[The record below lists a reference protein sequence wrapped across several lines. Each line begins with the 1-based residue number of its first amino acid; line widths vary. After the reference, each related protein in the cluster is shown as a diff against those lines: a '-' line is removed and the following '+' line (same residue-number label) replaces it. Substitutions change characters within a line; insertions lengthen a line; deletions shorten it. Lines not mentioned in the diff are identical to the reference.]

1 MDAKSIKKVTADI
14 KKKYPNAGIKSIEI
28 DEEKG
33 TSTFLME
40 PNNQNQKAL
49 AYLKPDEAV
58 IPHISGGKEK
68 AATITRDAVS
78 RGFLDLAGKDPYTS
92 DPKDLM
98 KRADQYYFTEPIVG
112 SATNLLAAMCAK
124 GFEHDVD
131 DPDVKNF
138 YDTWA
143 LDVGLEE
150 VIEWIFL
157 EFFKT
162 GNVYT
167 YKAIAKYEPRVS
179 NISPSPGTKNK
190 KVNPNK
196 AKGRIKEIEAAF
208 AKEIEAIIEE
218 LRKAAKQPI

>member
-78 RGFLDLAGKDPYTS
+78 RGFLDLAG
-92 DPKDLM
+92 
-98 KRADQYYFTEPIVG
+98 
-112 SATNLLAAMCAK
+112 
-124 GFEHDVD
+124 
-131 DPDVKNF
+131 
-138 YDTWA
+138 
-143 LDVGLEE
+143 
-150 VIEWIFL
+150 
-157 EFFKT
+157 
-162 GNVYT
+162 
-167 YKAIAKYEPRVS
+167 
-179 NISPSPGTKNK
+179 
-190 KVNPNK
+190 
-196 AKGRIKEIEAAF
+196 
-208 AKEIEAIIEE
+208 
-218 LRKAAKQPI
+218 